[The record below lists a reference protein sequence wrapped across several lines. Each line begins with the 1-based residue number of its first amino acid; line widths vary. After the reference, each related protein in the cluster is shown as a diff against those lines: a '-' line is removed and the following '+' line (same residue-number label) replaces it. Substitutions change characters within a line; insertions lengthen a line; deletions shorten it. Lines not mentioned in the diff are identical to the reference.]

1 MFGLRRGMRMLSGL
15 ALDGG
20 LVVRSRRGGAL
31 RRRSRWILCR
41 RCGGGLV
48 LCYRDHGNGEQEDRS
63 QNNRHYLYRFHVSPL
78 NFCSMLARGLTWEAP
93 IQSVPLSCDF
103 VVAAV

>member
-1 MFGLRRGMRMLSGL
+1 MWSCRGGSRGGCVRVLSHLLVVMFGLRRGMRMLSGL

-63 QNNRHYLYRFHVSPL
+63 QNNRQYLYRFHVSP
-78 NFCSMLARGLTWEAP
+78 
-93 IQSVPLSCDF
+93 
-103 VVAAV
+103 